1 MRRLMAL
8 LAVAAVHLV
17 AEVISDRNQR
27 GARGNSNMPD
37 IEPSHEQSKDEP
49 THWDFATIL
58 LVATIVIV
66 VLWLT
71 FELWIP
77 HWEPR

>member
-1 MRRLMAL
+1 
-8 LAVAAVHLV
+8 
-17 AEVISDRNQR
+17 
-27 GARGNSNMPD
+27 MPD
-37 IEPSHEQSKDEP
+37 NGDSHEQSKDEG

-66 VLWLT
+66 FLWLT
-71 FELWIP
+71 WELWIP